1 MSLGSEQGGVPR
13 LALVL
18 SGGGARAAYQVG
30 VLSALAEEAPHL
42 SIPILTGVSAGA
54 INTVYLAAHQGSF
67 REAVSDLRTQWGRLT
82 PNRVYAVR
90 PLNLGR
96 AVVRWIG
103 NMLAARRVPQPS
115 LRGLM
120 DSSPLRGFLAASMA
134 IEGIQRN
141 VSAGRLRALALSA
154 TKYTTGETVT
164 FVQGAPDLNLWN
176 CSMRIAVREP
186 ITIGHL
192 MASAA
197 IPLVFP
203 AVRLGG
209 GFYGDGSV
217 RQTAPLAPA
226 IHLGADRIIAVSMR
240 TGAPVAEVAP
250 PAVRDYPVAAQVFGL
265 LLHSIFLDTLDADAE
280 RLQRL
285 NALLRRLPPG
295 APTDGLRPIDLLL
308 LRPSRDIGSLAG
320 SGSIQL
326 PRIVRFLVSSIG
338 GGKVRSSDFLSYL
351 MFDPS
356 FTGLLMELGYDD
368 ARARR
373 DEVQQFLHA

>member
-1 MSLGSEQGGVPR
+1 MSRESEQQAVPT

-30 VLSALAEEAPHL
+30 VLSALAEQAPDL
-42 SIPILTGVSAGA
+42 AIPILTGVSAGA
-54 INTVYLAAHQGSF
+54 INTVYLASHSGTFGQ
-67 REAVSDLRTQWGRLT
+67 AVSDLREEWGRLT
-82 PNRVYAVR
+82 ANRVYAVR

-96 AVVRWIG
+96 AVLRWMA
-103 NMLAARRVPQPS
+103 NMLAFHRIPQPS

-120 DSSPLRGFLAASMA
+120 DSSPLRGFLAACMD
-134 IEGIQRN
+134 IEGIRRN

-154 TKYTTGETVT
+154 TRYATGQTVT
-164 FVQGAPDLNLWN
+164 FVQGAPDLDLWHR
-176 CSMRIAVREP
+176 SMRVAVREP

-203 AVRLGG
+203 AVRLGDA
-209 GFYGDGSV
+209 FYGDGSV

-240 TGAPVAEVAP
+240 AGSPVATVAP
-250 PAVRDYPVAAQVFGL
+250 PASGDYPVAAQVFGL

-285 NALLRRLPPG
+285 NALLRRLPSG
-295 APTDGLRPIDLLL
+295 TSTDGLRSIDLLL
-308 LRPSRDIGSLAG
+308 LRPSRDIGGLAG
-320 SGSIQL
+320 AGSIQL

-338 GGKVRSSDFLSYL
+338 GGTVRSSDFLSYL

-356 FTGLLMELGYDD
+356 FTGLLMELGFDD
-368 ARARR
+368 TRARR
-373 DEVQQFLHA
+373 DEIQRFLQG